1 MVHRALVAVLFLASA
16 ACGTGQTPAQAA
28 GQAAAPPSSGVTPP
42 AAAQA
47 SPHGAAGAVQTVSG
61 EVVETI
67 DSGGYT
73 YARLRGPGGADTW
86 VAAAEMPIEKGVTLA
101 ATVSVTMENF
111 HSRTLNRD
119 FPVVHFVSGVTLN
132 GLAVASNAEAATVGR
147 TPDPAQPMM
156 SSHGAAGGSP
166 QAGTDALIAPIP
178 PAPGGLSV
186 AQVWQQRASLSGK
199 PIVVRGKVVK
209 ANYEI
214 MGTNWY
220 HVQDGSG
227 ALDAGTHDLT
237 VTSPDRVGVG
247 DVVTVS
253 GPVSL
258 DKDFGAGYAYD
269 VIVEGARLTK

>member
-1 MVHRALVAVLFLASA
+1 MVNRALVAVLLLATA

-28 GQAAAPPSSGVTPP
+28 GAAAPASSP
-42 AAAQA
+42 AAAPDAAQA

-73 YARLRGPGGADTW
+73 YARLRGAGGADTW

-101 ATVSVTMENF
+101 ATVSVTMDNF

-119 FPVVHFVSGVTLN
+119 FPVIHFVSGVTLN
-132 GLAVASNAEAATVGR
+132 GLAVASNAEADSVGR
-147 TPDPAQPMM
+147 TPNDSQPMM
-156 SSHGAAGGSP
+156 SSHGSAGGSP
-166 QAGTDALIAPIP
+166 KAETDALIARVP
-178 PAPGGLSV
+178 PAPGGLTV
-186 AQVWQQRASLSGK
+186 VQVWQQRTSLSGT
-199 PIVVRGKVVK
+199 PVVVRGKVVK

-227 ALDAGTHDLT
+227 ALDAGTHDLA
-237 VTSPDRVGVG
+237 VTSPDHVSVG

-253 GPVSL
+253 GPVTI
-258 DKDFGAGYAYD
+258 DKDFGAGYAYA